1 MKEHV
6 YTTGTGERVR
16 ESEGRVE
23 VGLSSEAQVALGQL
37 LHFQSPKIGVRVKEG
52 DRLFVVEGKLT
63 AAEFYSPVEGYV
75 DSVTNDPNI
84 SDWLVT
90 LKLRELRPKSV

>member
-6 YTTGTGERVR
+6 YITGTGERVR

-37 LHFQSPKIGVRVKEG
+37 RHFQSLKIGDRVKEG
-52 DRLFVVEGKLT
+52 DRLFVVEGNLT
-63 AAEFYSPVEGYV
+63 AAEFYSPVDGYIY
-75 DSVTNDPNI
+75 SVTGDPKI
-84 SDWLVT
+84 SDWLVA
-90 LKLRELRPKSV
+90 LKLREM